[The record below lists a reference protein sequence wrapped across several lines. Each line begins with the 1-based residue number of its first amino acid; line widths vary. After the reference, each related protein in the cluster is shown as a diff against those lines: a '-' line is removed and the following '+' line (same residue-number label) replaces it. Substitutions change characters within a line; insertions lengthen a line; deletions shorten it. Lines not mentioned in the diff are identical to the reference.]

1 MCLSFKVNIN
11 SKKVPLTTNVNNA
24 TATLP
29 SKSKRN
35 DSPQSKAYES
45 GLMQIFFSILIILSP
60 FIDFDD
66 DTDTDGKKK
75 HSSLPPPKQRSPE
88 PPPRRGSD
96 SKLKAS
102 YTTTK
107 NSTRRKE
114 KFLPYI
120 RPKNRRKFVPKKQPK
135 SEVEQRILSAQ
146 NEKVNKIQSQLAEIR
161 RQLENERIENKTL
174 RLIQKREEKTLQKY
188 EDQEYDVHKIA
199 RDYTN
204 EIESV
209 REEIIAE
216 RDSKFKLEQDIEEHN
231 DKLRNQTKRLRF
243 YEKLID
249 EPNLDESDELRER
262 LKQNDKKIKK
272 IQEKINDKVNLYIN
286 YLVFSFYFHRI
297 NLSEILKKNIV
308 MKLKKN

>member
-1 MCLSFKVNIN
+1 VKLN
-11 SKKVPLTTNVNNA
+11 NVYYRH
-24 TATLP
+24 
-29 SKSKRN
+29 K
-35 DSPQSKAYES
+35 
-45 GLMQIFFSILIILSP
+45 
-60 FIDFDD
+60 
-66 DTDTDGKKK
+66 
-75 HSSLPPPKQRSPE
+75 
-88 PPPRRGSD
+88 
-96 SKLKAS
+96 
-102 YTTTK
+102 
-107 NSTRRKE
+107 
-114 KFLPYI
+114 
-120 RPKNRRKFVPKKQPK
+120 
-135 SEVEQRILSAQ
+135 
-146 NEKVNKIQSQLAEIR
+146 IR

-286 YLVFSFYFHRI
+286 
-297 NLSEILKKNIV
+297 
-308 MKLKKN
+308 

>member
-1 MCLSFKVNIN
+1 MN
-11 SKKVPLTTNVNNA
+11 NVYYRH
-24 TATLP
+24 
-29 SKSKRN
+29 K
-35 DSPQSKAYES
+35 
-45 GLMQIFFSILIILSP
+45 
-60 FIDFDD
+60 
-66 DTDTDGKKK
+66 
-75 HSSLPPPKQRSPE
+75 
-88 PPPRRGSD
+88 
-96 SKLKAS
+96 
-102 YTTTK
+102 
-107 NSTRRKE
+107 
-114 KFLPYI
+114 
-120 RPKNRRKFVPKKQPK
+120 
-135 SEVEQRILSAQ
+135 
-146 NEKVNKIQSQLAEIR
+146 IR

-286 YLVFSFYFHRI
+286 
-297 NLSEILKKNIV
+297 
-308 MKLKKN
+308 